1 MPVGC
6 DPHVK
11 DLAESL
17 GFTERYIRNLA
28 TAAKKRSDRVEWL
41 ALRDPSTGEPLTD
54 KDGWAYVVVTSPPTR
69 RGRPKITAGEH
80 CWTFR
85 RVEPT
90 EPVVFT
96 PEPVVFT
103 PEPVVFTPE
112 PVVTTQEPRVTTE
125 QRYLLPGSPLGR
137 DQRIILAIAAAAG
150 IMSAD
155 PVRVLIGA
163 REGEPMQVKAADG
176 PGPVLGM
183 ALRPEGWTGS
193 WQTNMGDR
201 VEVLVRGALL
211 LPTAGPIGMGPG
223 FDRLLWDPE
232 AHSWCGEP
240 MEGRRLL
247 ELFGSAGLDHS
258 SDGSEPAVA
267 LINGDLGLR
276 LDWVHN
282 PEP

>member
-6 DPHVK
+6 DLRVK
-11 DLAESL
+11 DVAGSL
-17 GFTERYIRNLA
+17 GFTERYIRDLA
-28 TAAKKRSDRVEWL
+28 ADAKNRSDKVEWL
-41 ALRDPSTGEPLTD
+41 ALRDRSTGEPLTD
-54 KDGWAYVVVTSPPTR
+54 KDGWAYVVVTSPPAR
-69 RGRPKITAGEH
+69 RGRPNISAGEH

-96 PEPVVFT
+96 PEPVV
-103 PEPVVFTPE
+103 
-112 PVVTTQEPRVTTE
+112 TTQKPRVTTE